1 MYTNLIECLEQI
13 AMKFPNKIVYQ
24 DENRSITFSELVCSS
39 KKIAMALIKEG
50 FYKKPIVVFM
60 DKSVKCL
67 ECFWGIIYS
76 GNFYTPIDISMPE
89 ERIDKIVE
97 TLKPVAVISEVND
110 NGDMEVARIAHH
122 VFSYEEIMK
131 ENIIDDAITSV
142 KKKVID
148 TDILYVLFTSG
159 STGIPKGVTITHR
172 AVIDFAEAVCRT
184 FTITE
189 KDKIG
194 NQGPF
199 YFDLSVYD
207 IYVPILSGA
216 SMVIIPPQ
224 HFKFPVRLLEYI
236 RDHEINTIFWVPSAL
251 VLVANL
257 RALKAVD
264 ISCLKKIMFC
274 GEVMPNKQL
283 NIWRKHLPDA
293 MYVNTYGPTETTCA
307 STYYIVDREFND
319 EESLPIGRPFCNTDI
334 LLLDDDMKPVEK
346 GMLGE
351 ICIRGTSVSYGYY
364 GDLQRTSE
372 CFVQNPLNKEYIEYI
387 YKTGDLAQY
396 NDNDELI
403 YVTRKDFQIKHMG
416 HRIELGEIEVAITG
430 LEKITSCCCVYD
442 DKRHK
447 IVAYVTDKIE
457 NDYIQNEC
465 KKLLPNYM
473 IPNQIIYIEQLPLN
487 ANGQVDR
494 LKLKKML

>member
-1 MYTNLIECLEQI
+1 MYINMIECLEQM
-13 AMKFPNKIVYQ
+13 AMKFPNKIVYK
-24 DENRSITFSELVCSS
+24 DENKEITFSELTCSA
-39 KKIAMALIKEG
+39 KKIAMTLIKKG

-60 DKSVKCL
+60 DKNVKCL

-76 GNFYTPIDISMPE
+76 GNFYTPIDISMPA
-89 ERIDKIVE
+89 ERVNKITE
-97 TLKPVAVISEVND
+97 TLKPVAAIVETND
-110 NGDMEVARIAHH
+110 NMDAELAKVTNF
-122 VFSYEEIMK
+122 VFSYEEMMG
-131 ENIIDDAITSV
+131 ENILDDTIISV
-142 KKKVID
+142 REKIVD

-159 STGIPKGVTITHR
+159 STGMPKGVTITHR

-189 KDKIG
+189 KEKIG

-199 YFDLSVYD
+199 YFDLSVFD

-216 SMVIIPPQ
+216 TMYIVPPQ
-224 HFKFPVRLLEYI
+224 FFKFPIRLLEYVQK
-236 RDHEINTIFWVPSAL
+236 HEINTIFWVPSAL

-264 ISCLKKIMFC
+264 VSCLKKIMFC

-283 NIWRKHLPDA
+283 NIWRKHLPNA
-293 MYVNTYGPTETTCA
+293 MYANTYGPTETTCA
-307 STYYIVDREFND
+307 STYYIVDREFGD

-334 LLLDDDMKPVEK
+334 LLLGEDMMPVEK

-364 GDLQRTSE
+364 GDPQRTSE
-372 CFVQNPLNKEYIEYI
+372 CFVQNPLNREYKEYI

-396 NDNDELI
+396 NDKNELI

-416 HRIELGEIEVAITG
+416 HRIELGEIETAITG
-430 LEKITSCCCVYD
+430 LENITSCCCVYD
-442 DKRHK
+442 EQKHK
-447 IVAYVTDKIE
+447 IVAYITDEIE
-457 NDYIQNEC
+457 NDYIQTEC
-465 KKLLPNYM
+465 KKLLPDYM
-473 IPNQIIYIEQLPLN
+473 IPNKIIYIEQLPLN
-487 ANGQVDR
+487 ANGKVDR